1 MTTSDS
7 RAQQPEARSLFQRL
21 GPTRLMFY
29 LGKYLPAPLAG
40 VVVGGITQA
49 LLTAKPANYHG
60 VLDNLTHVYTAMRSS
75 GAGVGP
81 AAVEHEV
88 IEAVRRLFYYST
100 LSYYHLFRNLGRG
113 VAPDAFHPPVE
124 IRPEVRGYVQEAVA
138 TGRGLFVL
146 GSHMSAF
153 DLCGIAFSHW
163 APSPPQALSLA
174 DPPPGFEFVNSL
186 RARGRGTITPISP
199 ETLRLAMQ
207 YLRDGGIVLTGV
219 DRPIPDGNEPVT
231 FFGQTAYLP
240 TGYIRIP
247 LKTDC
252 LVMTMAFRYDGE
264 RYHLMANPAM
274 EMERTG
280 DRERDVRLNVQR
292 VLAQI
297 EGFVRMAPDQWMV
310 FTPVW
315 SSGSAPEGLACRN

>member
-1 MTTSDS
+1 
-7 RAQQPEARSLFQRL
+7 
-21 GPTRLMFY
+21 MFY

-40 VVVGGITQA
+40 VVAGGITQA
-49 LLTAKPANYHG
+49 LLTAKPANYRG

-75 GAGVGP
+75 GAVSAGP
-81 AAVEHEV
+81 ADVEREV
-88 IEAVRRLFYYST
+88 IEAVRRLFHYAT

-113 VAPDAFHPPVE
+113 VAPDAFNPPVE
-124 IRPEVRGYVQEAVA
+124 ISPEVRGYMEAAVA

-146 GSHMSAF
+146 ISHMSAF

-174 DPPPGFEFVNSL
+174 DPPPGFEFVNNL

-207 YLRDGGIVLTGV
+207 YLRDGGIVATGV
-219 DRPIPDGNEPVT
+219 DRPIPNGNEPVT

-264 RYHLMANPAM
+264 RYHVMANPAM
-274 EMERTG
+274 EMVRTG

-315 SSGSAPEGLACRN
+315 SSGPEAEGLACRN